1 MKGRRDKALLVRRS
15 NASVS
20 SAFLSLSLSGNIILF
35 ASWFVG
41 LSKEKDKDGVRYHSA
56 AAACGVCS
64 RRRHFGAERSSES
77 REVAGVLDGKSGEI
91 RERECQNGK

>member
-20 SAFLSLSLSGNIILF
+20 SALLSLSLSGNIILF
-35 ASWFVG
+35 ASWFIG
-41 LSKEKDKDGVRYHSA
+41 LSKENDGVRYHSA
-56 AAACGVCS
+56 AAASGVCS

-77 REVAGVLDGKSGEI
+77 REVAGVLDRKSGEI